1 MVLFLQVVDK
11 GLILRE
17 TPYKEADIMLNIL
30 TECGGK
36 LSVLARGAKRKGS
49 RMSAAVQLLTYSE
62 FTLYESGGRYTLNDA
77 EPLEM
82 FFGIRGDIVKLA
94 LASYFAE
101 VLEAASD
108 EESINPEL
116 LRLGLNSLYALA
128 NTDIPNE
135 KIKAVFE
142 FKVAELSGYAPN
154 VFSCICCN
162 SPDGLRA
169 FDVKNGGLVCGK
181 CDSGYNRAADPGVI
195 DAMRFIMREDIKRI
209 FSFNISDASM
219 RQLSLITDEY
229 LRIHFDRNF
238 KTNAFYKSLL

>member
-1 MVLFLQVVDK
+1 MLQVVDK

-17 TPYKEADIMLNIL
+17 TPYKESDVMLSVL

-36 LSVLARGAKRKGS
+36 ISVFAKGAKKKS
-49 RMSAAVQLLTYSE
+49 NHMSAAVQLLTYSE
-62 FTLYESGGRYTLNDA
+62 FTLYENRGRYTLDEA
-77 EPLEM
+77 DPIEM

-101 VLEAASD
+101 LLELAAD

-128 NTDIPNE
+128 NTKIPHE

-142 FKVAELSGYAPN
+142 FKIAALSGYAPN
-154 VFSCICCN
+154 VFSCSCC
-162 SPDGLRA
+162 GRGTELTA
-169 FDVKNGGLVCGK
+169 FDIRNGSVMCAK
-181 CDSGYNRAADPGVI
+181 CSSGYHRNI
-195 DAMRFIMREDIKRI
+195 DASVVDVMRFIINEDIKKI
-209 FSFNISDASM
+209 FSFNINDNSM
-219 RQLSLITDEY
+219 KTFCSIADEY
-229 LRIHFDRNF
+229 LRVHFDRNF

>member
-1 MVLFLQVVDK
+1 MQVVDK

-17 TPYKEADIMLNIL
+17 TPYKEADVMLSVL

-36 LSVLARGAKRKGS
+36 LSVLARGAKRKSS

-62 FTLYESGGRYTLNDA
+62 FTLYESGGRYTLNEA
-77 EPLEM
+77 EPIEM
-82 FFGIRGDIVKLA
+82 FYGIRGDIVKLA

-101 VLEAASD
+101 VLEQASD

-128 NTDIPNE
+128 NTKISLE

-142 FKVAELSGYAPN
+142 LKVCELSGYAPN
-154 VFSCICCN
+154 VFSCASCGASEGFKC
-162 SPDGLRA
+162 
-169 FDVKNGGLVCGK
+169 FDIQNGSVMCEK
-181 CDSGYNRAADPGVI
+181 CASLHHRDVDASVV

-209 FSFNISDASM
+209 FSFNISEKSM
-219 RQLSLITDEY
+219 KTLARITDEY
-229 LRIHFDRNF
+229 LRVHFDRNF
-238 KTNAFYKSLL
+238 KTNTFYKGLI